1 MEEKNQENQ
10 ELQDIIL
17 ENDDENPNGKV
28 KKIITTIISLIILF
42 LIIVIVVKFLNTND
56 EEEPVLS
63 QNTAGALILP
73 DEPVAPMPMPES
85 FEQMPIVTE
94 PAPTINQVL
103 ELKDEPRAELIV
115 PKEPETTKPEPAP
128 KAEVKELTAKPEP
141 AAKPEPKK
149 PEPKKP
155 EPKKPE
161 TKKPEPAVIKPEPKK
176 PALEKE
182 LTKPEIKTK
191 TAGSSAMAGSYVQV
205 ASVAKL
211 DPKSSLIK
219 KLNSSGYEYKTYETT
234 VNGKKVIKVLI
245 GPFSGAELN
254 QKLGQI
260 KADIDQNA
268 YIYKIKQALNLEF
281 PSQKAL
287 GILDNNFTKI

>member
-1 MEEKNQENQ
+1 MEEKNKESQ

-17 ENDDENPNGKV
+17 ENDDENPNGKA

-42 LIIVIVVKFLNTND
+42 LIIVIVVRFLNTND
-56 EEEPVLS
+56 EEEPMLS
-63 QNTAGALILP
+63 QNTADALILP
-73 DEPVAPMPMPES
+73 DEPVAPMPES
-85 FEQMPIVTE
+85 FEQIPIVTE
-94 PAPTINQVL
+94 PELTIGQVL
-103 ELKDEPRAELIV
+103 EQKDEPIAELIA
-115 PKEPETTKPEPAP
+115 PKEPEKPEPAP
-128 KAEVKELTAKPEP
+128 KAELKEPAAKPEP
-141 AAKPEPKK
+141 VAKPEPKK
-149 PEPKKP
+149 PEPKKL
-155 EPKKPE
+155 
-161 TKKPEPAVIKPEPKK
+161 EPAVIKPEPKQ

-182 LTKPEIKTK
+182 LTKPEIKAN
-191 TAGSSAMAGSYVQV
+191 TASSSAMAGSYVQV

-260 KADIDQNA
+260 KADMDQKA
-268 YIYKIKQALNLEF
+268 YIYKIK
-281 PSQKAL
+281 
-287 GILDNNFTKI
+287 

>member
-17 ENDDENPNGKV
+17 ENDDENPNGKA

-73 DEPVAPMPMPES
+73 DEPVAPMPES
-85 FEQMPIVTE
+85 FEQIPIVTE
-94 PAPTINQVL
+94 PELTIGQVL
-103 ELKDEPRAELIV
+103 EQKDEPIAELIA
-115 PKEPETTKPEPAP
+115 PKEPETTKPELAP
-128 KAEVKELTAKPEP
+128 KAELKEPAAKPEP
-141 AAKPEPKK
+141 VAKPEPKK

-155 EPKKPE
+155 EP
-161 TKKPEPAVIKPEPKK
+161 AVIKPEPKQ

-182 LTKPEIKTK
+182 LTKPEIKAN
-191 TAGSSAMAGSYVQV
+191 TASSSAMAGSYVQV

-234 VNGKKVIKVLI
+234 VNGKKVIKLLV
-245 GPFSGAELN
+245 GPFSGAELK
-254 QKLGQI
+254 QKLDQI
-260 KADIDQNA
+260 KANIDQKA
-268 YIYKIKQALNLEF
+268 YIYRIK
-281 PSQKAL
+281 
-287 GILDNNFTKI
+287 

>member
-1 MEEKNQENQ
+1 MEEKNKESQ

-17 ENDDENPNGKV
+17 ENDDENPNGKA

-42 LIIVIVVKFLNTND
+42 LFIVILFIFLKKND
-56 EEEPVLS
+56 EEEPMLS
-63 QNTAGALILP
+63 QNTADALILP
-73 DEPVAPMPMPES
+73 DEPVAPMPES

-103 ELKDEPRAELIV
+103 ELKDEPRAELIA

-128 KAEVKELTAKPEP
+128 KAEVKKP
-141 AAKPEPKK
+141 AAKPEPQKPETKK

-155 EPKKPE
+155 EP
-161 TKKPEPAVIKPEPKK
+161 TVIKPEPKK

-182 LTKPEIKTK
+182 LTKPEIKAK
-191 TAGSSAMAGSYVQV
+191 TASSSAMAGSYVQV

-234 VNGKKVIKVLI
+234 VNGKKVIKLLV
-245 GPFSGAELN
+245 GPFSGAELK
-254 QKLGQI
+254 QKLDQI
-260 KADIDQNA
+260 KANIDQKA
-268 YIYKIKQALNLEF
+268 YIYRIK
-281 PSQKAL
+281 
-287 GILDNNFTKI
+287 

>member
-10 ELQDIIL
+10 EFQDIIL
-17 ENDDENPNGKV
+17 ENDDENPNGKA
-28 KKIITTIISLIILF
+28 KKVITTIISLIILF
-42 LIIVIVVKFLNTND
+42 LIIVIVVKFLNTSE
-56 EEEPVLS
+56 EEEPMLS

-73 DEPVAPMPMPES
+73 DEPIAPMPMPES

-94 PAPTINQVL
+94 PAPTTNQTL
-103 ELKDEPRAELIV
+103 ELKDEPRAELIA
-115 PKEPETTKPEPAP
+115 PKEPEVKKPEPAP
-128 KAEVKELTAKPEP
+128 KAEVKKPEP

-149 PEPKKP
+149 PETKKP

-161 TKKPEPAVIKPEPKK
+161 PSVIKPEPKK

-182 LTKPEIKTK
+182 LTKPEVKAN
-191 TAGSSAMAGSYVQV
+191 TASSSAMAGSYVQV

-219 KLNSSGYEYKTYETT
+219 KLSSAGYEYKTYETT
-234 VNGKKVIKVLI
+234 VNGKKVVKVLI

-268 YIYKIKQALNLEF
+268 YVYKIK
-281 PSQKAL
+281 
-287 GILDNNFTKI
+287 

>member
-73 DEPVAPMPMPES
+73 DEPVAPMPES
-85 FEQMPIVTE
+85 FEQIPIVTE
-94 PAPTINQVL
+94 PELTIGQVL
-103 ELKDEPRAELIV
+103 EQKDEPIAELIA
-115 PKEPETTKPEPAP
+115 PKEPEKPEPAP
-128 KAEVKELTAKPEP
+128 KAEVKKP
-141 AAKPEPKK
+141 AAKPEPQKPETKK

-155 EPKKPE
+155 EP
-161 TKKPEPAVIKPEPKK
+161 TVIKPEPKQ

-182 LTKPEIKTK
+182 LTKPEIKAN
-191 TAGSSAMAGSYVQV
+191 TASSSAMAGSYVQV

-268 YIYKIKQALNLEF
+268 YIYKIK
-281 PSQKAL
+281 
-287 GILDNNFTKI
+287 

>member
-1 MEEKNQENQ
+1 MEEKNKESQ

-17 ENDDENPNGKV
+17 ENDDENPNGKA

-42 LIIVIVVKFLNTND
+42 LIIVIVVRFLNTND
-56 EEEPVLS
+56 EEEPMLS
-63 QNTAGALILP
+63 QNTADALILP
-73 DEPVAPMPMPES
+73 DEPVAPMPES
-85 FEQMPIVTE
+85 FEQIPIVTE
-94 PAPTINQVL
+94 PELTIGQVL
-103 ELKDEPRAELIV
+103 EQKDEPIAELIA
-115 PKEPETTKPEPAP
+115 PKEPEKPEPAP
-128 KAEVKELTAKPEP
+128 KAELKEP

-155 EPKKPE
+155 EP
-161 TKKPEPAVIKPEPKK
+161 AVIKPEPKQ

-182 LTKPEIKTK
+182 LTKPEIKAN
-191 TAGSSAMAGSYVQV
+191 TASSSAMAGSYVQV

-260 KADIDQNA
+260 KADIDQKA
-268 YIYKIKQALNLEF
+268 YIYKIK
-281 PSQKAL
+281 
-287 GILDNNFTKI
+287 

>member
-103 ELKDEPRAELIV
+103 ELKDEPRAELIA
-115 PKEPETTKPEPAP
+115 PNEPETTKPEPQ
-128 KAEVKELTAKPEP
+128 KPET
-141 AAKPEPKK
+141 
-149 PEPKKP
+149 KKP

-161 TKKPEPAVIKPEPKK
+161 TTVIKPEPKK

-182 LTKPEIKTK
+182 LTKPEIKAK
-191 TAGSSAMAGSYVQV
+191 TASSSAMAGSYVQV

-260 KADIDQNA
+260 KADIDQKA
-268 YIYKIKQALNLEF
+268 YIYKIK
-281 PSQKAL
+281 
-287 GILDNNFTKI
+287 

>member
-1 MEEKNQENQ
+1 MEEKNQESQ
-10 ELQDIIL
+10 ELQDILL

-128 KAEVKELTAKPEP
+128 KAEVKKP

-149 PEPKKP
+149 PEP
-155 EPKKPE
+155 
-161 TKKPEPAVIKPEPKK
+161 TVIKPEPKK

-182 LTKPEIKTK
+182 LTKPEIKAK
-191 TAGSSAMAGSYVQV
+191 TASSSAMAGSYVQV

-268 YIYKIKQALNLEF
+268 YIYKIK
-281 PSQKAL
+281 
-287 GILDNNFTKI
+287 

>member
-115 PKEPETTKPEPAP
+115 PKEPETAKPEPAP
-128 KAEVKELTAKPEP
+128 KAEVKKP

-149 PEPKKP
+149 PEP
-155 EPKKPE
+155 
-161 TKKPEPAVIKPEPKK
+161 TVIKPEPKK

-182 LTKPEIKTK
+182 LTKPEIKAK
-191 TAGSSAMAGSYVQV
+191 TASSSVMAGSYVQV
-205 ASVAKL
+205 ASVVKL

-260 KADIDQNA
+260 KADIDQKA
-268 YIYKIKQALNLEF
+268 YIYKIK
-281 PSQKAL
+281 
-287 GILDNNFTKI
+287 

>member
-1 MEEKNQENQ
+1 MEEKNKESQ

-42 LIIVIVVKFLNTND
+42 LIIVIVVRFLNTND
-56 EEEPVLS
+56 EEEPMLS
-63 QNTAGALILP
+63 QNTADALILP
-73 DEPVAPMPMPES
+73 DEPVAPMPES
-85 FEQMPIVTE
+85 FEQIPIVTE
-94 PAPTINQVL
+94 PELTIGQVL
-103 ELKDEPRAELIV
+103 EQKDEPIAELIA
-115 PKEPETTKPEPAP
+115 PKEPEKPEPAP
-128 KAEVKELTAKPEP
+128 KAEVKKP
-141 AAKPEPKK
+141 AAKPEPQKPETKK

-155 EPKKPE
+155 EP
-161 TKKPEPAVIKPEPKK
+161 TVIKPEPKK

-182 LTKPEIKTK
+182 LTKPEIKAK
-191 TAGSSAMAGSYVQV
+191 TASSSAMAGSYVQV

-260 KADIDQNA
+260 KADIDQKA
-268 YIYKIKQALNLEF
+268 YIYKIK
-281 PSQKAL
+281 
-287 GILDNNFTKI
+287 